1 MHPAAAHGAHQF
13 RVHARDVDAHH
24 ARLVEES
31 SFEAAAVAY
40 VEDFDLVVPIT
51 DDHEI
56 SVIVREVHTGH
67 EHCFKINLDTG
78 QPEPCG

>member
-78 QPEPCG
+78 QPVPCG

>member
-24 ARLVEES
+24 ARVVEES

-40 VEDFDLVVPIT
+40 VEDFASRRADQRRPR
-51 DDHEI
+51 DQRH
-56 SVIVREVHTGH
+56 RPRGAHRA
-67 EHCFKINLDTG
+67 
-78 QPEPCG
+78 